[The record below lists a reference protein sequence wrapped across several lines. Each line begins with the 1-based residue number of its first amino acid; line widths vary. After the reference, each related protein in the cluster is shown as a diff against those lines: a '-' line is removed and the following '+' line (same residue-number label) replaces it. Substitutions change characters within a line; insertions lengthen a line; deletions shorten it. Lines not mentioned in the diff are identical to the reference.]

1 MTKKYHSVLKYD
13 NIIVPIDIYKEMR
26 MDVRVSIVKDKAII
40 RVPLFY
46 TKKQMDKNHEWAKE
60 WILNHLK
67 NNKKTRDRFIVK
79 RYFSGDELK
88 INEKTFIL
96 EINLTTNKN
105 YSAILDRNIIK
116 ISVPSAVKD
125 DLEKQN
131 AIKTLQSR
139 VVAQYFQN
147 EIAKR
152 ITDIN
157 RRFFGFQINNI
168 RLKYNK
174 TNWGSRSAKSN
185 INISTRLLFAPKD
198 VQDYVFIHE
207 LAHFKEMNHSPKFWK
222 IVREI
227 MPDYKEKEKWLKAN
241 GHNCDF

>member
-1 MTKKYHSVLKYD
+1 MKNKFHSILKYD
-13 NIIVPIDIYKEMR
+13 DIIVPIVIYKEMR
-26 MDVRVSIVKDKAII
+26 MDVRVAIVKDKAII
-40 RVPLFY
+40 RIPLFY
-46 TKKQMDKNHEWAKE
+46 SKKQMDQNHEWAKE
-60 WILNHLK
+60 WIINHLR

-105 YSAILDRNIIK
+105 YSAIIDRNIIK
-116 ISVPSAVKD
+116 ISVPYAVSD
-125 DLEKQN
+125 DLERQN
-131 AIKTLQSR
+131 AIKKLQSR
-139 VVAQYFQN
+139 VIAQYFQN
-147 EIAKR
+147 EITKR
-152 ITDIN
+152 ILYLN
-157 RRFFGFQINNI
+157 KRFFGFQINNI

-198 VQDYVFIHE
+198 VQNYVFIHE

>member
-1 MTKKYHSVLKYD
+1 MTKRFHNILKYD
-13 NIIVPIDIYKEMR
+13 NIIIPIEIYKEMR
-26 MDVRVSIVKDKAII
+26 MDVRVAIVKDKAII

-46 TKKQMDKNHEWAKE
+46 SKKQMEKNYEWAKE

-67 NNKKTRDRFIVK
+67 NNKKTWDRFIVK
-79 RYFSGDELK
+79 KYISGDELK
-88 INEKTFIL
+88 INEKIFIL

-105 YSAILDRNIIK
+105 YSAILERNIIK
-116 ISVPSAVKD
+116 ISIPYTVSD
-125 DLEKQN
+125 DLERQN

-139 VVAQYFQN
+139 VIAQYFQN
-147 EIAKR
+147 EITKR
-152 ITDIN
+152 IIDIN
-157 RRFFGFQINNI
+157 KRFFGFQINNI

-198 VQDYVFIHE
+198 VQDYVFVHE
-207 LAHFKEMNHSPKFWK
+207 LAHFKEMNHSPNFWK
-222 IVREI
+222 IVRDI
-227 MPDYKEKEKWLKAN
+227 MPDYEEKEKWLKAN